1 MHDVNHNEYNDQS
14 KLWKNMMETPANEGG
29 KIRRIHNWE
38 WFGSRLRPA
47 EKEARYLWVNHND
60 KSKISIKASQA

>member
-1 MHDVNHNEYNDQS
+1 
-14 KLWKNMMETPANEGG
+14 MMETPANEGG

-38 WFGSRLRPA
+38 WFDSRLRPT